1 MKYKYALLAVLTA
14 FFLCG
19 YTLHRFDEIKRERDR
34 YKANTE
40 ALMRNVRLYVTRDSL
55 NAAEVDALT
64 LTLAEYKKYNKEEAK
79 KLATLDTKRR
89 NLEQVIS
96 AQSVMLAQV
105 SGEIRDSI
113 VYRDERIMIR
123 DTLRCI
129 DISDGWIELH
139 GCANKQGKFDGW
151 IESNDTLLAA
161 VTIKHKRFL
170 GFLWRT
176 KKIKDK
182 KLDIVSSNPHTR
194 IADVHYII
202 IN

>member
-64 LTLAEYKKYNKEEAK
+64 LTLAEYKKHNKEEAK

-105 SGEIRDSI
+105 NGEVRDSI

-139 GCANKQGKFDGW
+139 GCADKQGKFDGW

-161 VTIKHKRFL
+161 VTIKYKRFL

-182 KLDIVSSNPHTR
+182 KLDIISSNPHTR